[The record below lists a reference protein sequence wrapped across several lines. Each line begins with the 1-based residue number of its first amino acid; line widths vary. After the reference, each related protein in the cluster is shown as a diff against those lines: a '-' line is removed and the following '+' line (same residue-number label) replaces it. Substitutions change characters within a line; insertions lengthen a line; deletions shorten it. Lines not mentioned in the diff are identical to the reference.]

1 MKFLIIGVGDGVEDS
16 AVGVTYSTKPNNPNV
31 LLGTGHILIFILLGI
46 WPNPHEYL
54 NVHLN

>member
-31 LLGTGHILIFILLGI
+31 LLGTVQYTDIYSLGD
-46 WPNPHEYL
+46 L
-54 NVHLN
+54 A